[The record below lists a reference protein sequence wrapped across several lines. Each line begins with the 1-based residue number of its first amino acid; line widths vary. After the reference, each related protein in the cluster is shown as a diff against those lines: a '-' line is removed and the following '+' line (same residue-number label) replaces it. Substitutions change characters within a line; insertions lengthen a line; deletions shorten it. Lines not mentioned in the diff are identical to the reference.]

1 MARAESGLP
10 EQISEKIIQLILD
23 EHLEQGD
30 RLPKET
36 VLVERLGAGRSTVR
50 EAMKLLQSRNIV
62 RIQQGS
68 GTYVASNPGVAD
80 DPLGFTFIDDKQRLA
95 RDLLEVRFMIEPQMA
110 RMAAEHAT
118 NDQVVCIKEL
128 CDESERLAEA
138 GEDYSAADTAFHNAI
153 AESSGNLV
161 VPRLMGVLKASVPP
175 PLFIDVTGKKL
186 VEETIHTHR
195 DVADAIASRN
205 PIAAHDAMYLHL
217 VYNRN
222 MIAEG
227 AEAKGI

>member
-1 MARAESGLP
+1 MSVSITVQDLRVVFSSISRTEEHIQKKPASLTCERA
-10 EQISEKIIQLILD
+10 
-23 EHLEQGD
+23 
-30 RLPKET
+30 
-36 VLVERLGAGRSTVR
+36 
-50 EAMKLLQSRNIV
+50 
-62 RIQQGS
+62 
-68 GTYVASNPGVAD
+68 VAP
-80 DPLGFTFIDDKQRLA
+80 
-95 RDLLEVRFMIEPQMA
+95 PQMA

-138 GEDYSAADTAFHNAI
+138 GEDYSADTAFHNAI

-161 VPRLMGVLKASVPP
+161 VPRLMGVLKASVP
-175 PLFIDVTGKKL
+175 LFIDVTGKKL
-186 VEETIHTHR
+186 VEETIRTHR

-205 PIAAHDAMYLHL
+205 PTAAHDAMYLHL

>member
-1 MARAESGLP
+1 MSVSIMVQDLRVVFSS
-10 EQISEKIIQLILD
+10 I
-23 EHLEQGD
+23 
-30 RLPKET
+30 
-36 VLVERLGAGRSTVR
+36 
-50 EAMKLLQSRNIV
+50 SRNEEH
-62 RIQQGS
+62 IQKPAS
-68 GTYVASNPGVAD
+68 LTCERAVAP
-80 DPLGFTFIDDKQRLA
+80 
-95 RDLLEVRFMIEPQMA
+95 PQMA

-138 GEDYSAADTAFHNAI
+138 GEDYSADTAFHNAI

-161 VPRLMGVLKASVPP
+161 VPRLIGVLKASV

-186 VEETIHTHR
+186 VEETIRTHR

-205 PIAAHDAMYLHL
+205 PTAAHDAMYLHL

>member
-1 MARAESGLP
+1 
-10 EQISEKIIQLILD
+10 
-23 EHLEQGD
+23 
-30 RLPKET
+30 
-36 VLVERLGAGRSTVR
+36 
-50 EAMKLLQSRNIV
+50 MKLLQSRNIV
-62 RIQQGS
+62 RIKQGS

-95 RDLLEVRFMIEPQMA
+95 RDLLEPQIA

-161 VPRLMGVLKASVPP
+161 VPRLMGVLKASVP
-175 PLFIDVTGKKL
+175 LFIDVTGKKL
-186 VEETIHTHR
+186 VEETIRTHR
-195 DVADAIASRN
+195 GVADAIAARN
-205 PIAAHDAMYLHL
+205 PTAAHDAMYLHL

-227 AEAKGI
+227 TQEQSE

>member
-62 RIQQGS
+62 RIKQGS

-138 GEDYSAADTAFHNAI
+138 GEDYSAADTAFHNA
-153 AESSGNLV
+153 
-161 VPRLMGVLKASVPP
+161 SV

-186 VEETIHTHR
+186 VEETIRTHR

-205 PIAAHDAMYLHL
+205 PTAAHDAMYLHL

-227 AEAKGI
+227 TQAKSE

>member
-1 MARAESGLP
+1 MSVS
-10 EQISEKIIQLILD
+10 I
-23 EHLEQGD
+23 
-30 RLPKET
+30 T
-36 VLVERLGAGRSTVR
+36 VQDLRVVFSSI
-50 EAMKLLQSRNIV
+50 SRNEEH
-62 RIQQGS
+62 IQKPAS
-68 GTYVASNPGVAD
+68 LTCERAVAP
-80 DPLGFTFIDDKQRLA
+80 
-95 RDLLEVRFMIEPQMA
+95 PQIA

-161 VPRLMGVLKASVPP
+161 VPRLMGVFKASV

-186 VEETIHTHR
+186 VEETIRTHR
-195 DVADAIASRN
+195 GVADAIAARN
-205 PIAAHDAMYLHL
+205 PTAAHDAMYLHL

-227 AEAKGI
+227 AQEQSK

>member
-1 MARAESGLP
+1 MARTDLGLP

-30 RLPKET
+30 RLPKEA

-62 RIQQGS
+62 RIKQGS

-80 DPLGFTFIDDKQRLA
+80 DPLGFTFIDDKRRLA

-110 RMAAEHAT
+110 SMAAEHAT
-118 NDQVVCIKEL
+118 DDQIICIKEL
-128 CDESERLAEA
+128 CDESEHLAA
-138 GEDYSAADTAFHNAI
+138 RDKDYSAADTAFHIAI
-153 AESSGNLV
+153 AESCGNLV
-161 VPRLMGVLKASVPP
+161 VPRLMGVLKASVP
-175 PLFIDVTGKKL
+175 LFIDVTGKKL
-186 VEETIHTHR
+186 VEETIRTHR
-195 DVADAIASRN
+195 GVADAIAARN
-205 PIAAHDAMYLHL
+205 PTAAHDAMYLHL

-227 AEAKGI
+227 AQEQSK

>member
-1 MARAESGLP
+1 MTRAESGLP

-62 RIQQGS
+62 RIKQGS

-95 RDLLEVRFMIEPQMA
+95 RDLLEVRFMIEQIA

-161 VPRLMGVLKASVPP
+161 VPRLMGVLKASVP
-175 PLFIDVTGKKL
+175 LFIDVTGKKL
-186 VEETIHTHR
+186 VEETIRTHR

-205 PIAAHDAMYLHL
+205 PTAAHDAMYLHL

-227 AEAKGI
+227 TQEQSE

>member
-1 MARAESGLP
+1 MARADSGLP
-10 EQISEKIIQLILD
+10 EQIADKIIQLILD

-30 RLPKET
+30 RLPKEA

-62 RIQQGS
+62 RIKQGS

-95 RDLLEVRFMIEPQMA
+95 RDLLEVRFMIEPQIA

-138 GEDYSAADTAFHNAI
+138 GEDYSAAADTAFHNAI

-161 VPRLMGVLKASVPP
+161 VPRLMGVLKASVP
-175 PLFIDVTGKKL
+175 LFIDVTGKKL
-186 VEETIHTHR
+186 VEETIRTHR
-195 DVADAIASRN
+195 GVADAIAARN
-205 PIAAHDAMYLHL
+205 PTAAHDAMYLHL

-227 AEAKGI
+227 AQEQSK

>member
-1 MARAESGLP
+1 MSVS
-10 EQISEKIIQLILD
+10 I
-23 EHLEQGD
+23 
-30 RLPKET
+30 T
-36 VLVERLGAGRSTVR
+36 VQDLRVVFSSI
-50 EAMKLLQSRNIV
+50 SRNEEH
-62 RIQQGS
+62 IQKPAS
-68 GTYVASNPGVAD
+68 LTCERAVAP
-80 DPLGFTFIDDKQRLA
+80 
-95 RDLLEVRFMIEPQMA
+95 PQIA

-138 GEDYSAADTAFHNAI
+138 GEDYSAAADTAFHNAI

-161 VPRLMGVLKASVPP
+161 VPRLMGVFKASV

-186 VEETIHTHR
+186 VEETIRTHR

-205 PIAAHDAMYLHL
+205 PTAAHDAMYLHL

>member
-1 MARAESGLP
+1 MARADSGLP

-30 RLPKET
+30 RLPKEA

-62 RIQQGS
+62 RIKQGS

-95 RDLLEVRFMIEPQMA
+95 REPQMA
-110 RMAAEHAT
+110 SMAAEHAT

-161 VPRLMGVLKASVPP
+161 VPRLMGVLKASVP
-175 PLFIDVTGKKL
+175 LFIDVTGKKL
-186 VEETIHTHR
+186 VEETIRTHR

-205 PIAAHDAMYLHL
+205 PTAAHDAMYLHL

-227 AEAKGI
+227 TQAKSE